1 MESSSA
7 ETTAGDD
14 STLTPSSSIED
25 TSADAAGP
33 SSCQHQ
39 ADTTSA
45 PVAAR
50 DDSTSTPGSAT
61 EDNSTAAGWQDLSCD
76 RWTESHV
83 GSWLRSIGIKEK
95 YIAKLEEE
103 EVTGPVLPS
112 LQRNYLSSTIGMK
125 GGQIELLLKKRDE
138 LLMPEQNKPK
148 KGKRNE
154 TKEKVHLERDP
165 ANPSEK
171 PSDCAE
177 REDRP
182 MECNKTST
190 STGETLSFCDYANV
204 DQQGKNCS
212 YVKHNVLPPET
223 GTENLI
229 VPCHEYKSLE
239 FSHDLDSIRL
249 KSKVAKDLLK
259 FACACMNMRTNGT
272 IHFGIM
278 DKNTGTHQHG
288 EIVGF
293 PDKRREDFVDALDY
307 IESSFKDTNQQVD
320 ARKCIRNPRFIEVLD
335 KEATENMEKT
345 CVIEYDIVPKAT
357 IVKNKLYSVG
367 IPKFSEER
375 KKVIYEKK
383 VPYHRVGANTPSI
396 PDDDLV
402 PFIQQLSK
410 KDEQREE
417 AESSSNRTAVDC
429 REDQKRKLCI
439 LLTCGKTHMDDSL
452 HYIIVT
458 NKFQPQHL
466 DSIQFLLHMDICC
479 VFDFDPDSKTSGLC
493 GKYKE
498 QKAVTLHFLGDYENK
513 NGLKTAEFIHSL
525 KLFEKTSWI
534 FCNGRKDF
542 PSGEET
548 CDEKMWIKTKKKKL
562 KKAVSLICN
571 DVLPRGS
578 FVVLFLLMSDVEQ
591 PLVETFHEFY
601 AEMNGHDY
609 LAVISE
615 SKENYKKWSS
625 LAQVSCHMSELH
637 NISIAG
643 MPLTHV
649 DATVQS
655 IQLLKNQPERTLPV
669 FNGAVC
675 SIKSVEESML
685 DSLEIISVDQCDE
698 TKVDIMSE
706 DEIKQTEMYFY
717 RGGKIDW
724 INFWL
729 ADKQRCGNIIKRVA
743 YEDTSKI
750 LDRIANCAKAIRP
763 IESVNIYHHPGSGGS
778 TVARQILWCW
788 KEKIRCAVVKQ
799 GKEITTVCE
808 HAVKLREHDE
818 RDKNNCLPV
827 LLLLEDCKADY
838 IDDLRR
844 ELGNVI
850 TTKKISPSVLCFILL
865 ICSRSNDPE
874 RMCRASPSQ
883 TVAVTHELKDAEKPL
898 FSKKREELKLQIDTK
913 HILTFVLMSEGF
925 QPSYIQD
932 FVKNTLTDI
941 DHSSSV
947 TRLIRFVALLN
958 SYVGD
963 SYISV
968 SHCEASFGITTHDR
982 ARYHAFVNHLSD
994 EAKLLFIHHREASTH
1009 ISSIRI
1015 IHELVA
1021 KEILSQLSANYPQ
1034 SDIAMDLI
1042 NDKVLMNH
1050 RFGRDDFLMFIRAL
1064 FIRRYKKSRGDPVDS
1079 AFSPLIEHVITERDG
1094 LQKAVEL
1101 MKTAYI
1107 ALGKEAYVA
1116 QQLARLLYTHLRFEE
1131 ALEWA
1136 EEAKSLLPFDIF
1148 VLDTLAQ
1155 VYKWWFYHLYD
1166 SLEGNISPKEASEI
1180 ISTALKGISSFRA
1193 SEKTPKK
1200 ETVILNSSYQ
1210 GEVDVGCRLLKF
1222 LSEVD
1227 VFLTDT
1233 GKSKLLKYLLTD
1245 YIPSEVKEPWQR
1257 FHQQLKGLRESL
1269 DHALECIS
1277 EDLSYF
1283 QTEISEEDEE
1293 LDARDPE
1300 QVYNPRK
1307 WLTRKTAVYATFFC
1321 DISDNSDQTA
1331 EHNSTNTAGPAE
1343 TLPQFKRQMEIYK
1356 LGGGNFTSILSLL
1369 YDKNTERAGKKL
1381 ETIIGMYPENL
1392 KRKCLDQRELSNF
1405 IICQI
1410 ALNCT
1415 LPGSSKL
1422 LSLEKLQDLSQR
1434 FTTKGRNMSTA
1445 SALFLLSLL
1454 FWPEAGD
1461 ELSSTNT
1468 EILSSA
1474 VDALQKLCWQKSQDV
1489 SKGKSKIVTH
1499 FFLAKAKG
1507 LNKIVHRTA
1516 IEKHIKGPLSE
1527 RKVKWLGGEVWKTRE
1542 VVQLLERVKGWTENG
1557 NLFVKGGSRDSKI
1570 RVFPRYSASLP
1581 DGNERVTFY
1590 LGFSFDGVLA
1600 YDIKAVE

>member
-1 MESSSA
+1 M
-7 ETTAGDD
+7 
-14 STLTPSSSIED
+14 
-25 TSADAAGP
+25 
-33 SSCQHQ
+33 
-39 ADTTSA
+39 
-45 PVAAR
+45 
-50 DDSTSTPGSAT
+50 
-61 EDNSTAAGWQDLSCD
+61 
-76 RWTESHV
+76 
-83 GSWLRSIGIKEK
+83 
-95 YIAKLEEE
+95 
-103 EVTGPVLPS
+103 TGPVLTS
-112 LQRNYLSSTIGMK
+112 LQRNYLSTKIGMG
-125 GGQIELLLKKRDE
+125 GGQIEHLLMKRDE
-138 LLMPEQNKPK
+138 LLMPEPNKPK
-148 KGKRNE
+148 KGRDLSGKSRHD
-154 TKEKVHLERDP
+154 TKEKVHLEQDP
-165 ANPSEK
+165 PNPSEI
-171 PSDCAE
+171 PSDSAE

-182 MECNKTST
+182 IECKKTST
-190 STGETLSFCDYANV
+190 STGETFSVCDYANF
-204 DQQGKNCS
+204 DQHGKNCR

-223 GTENLI
+223 GPENLI
-229 VPCHEYKSLE
+229 LPCHEYKSLE
-239 FSHDLDSIRL
+239 NAHKLDSTRL
-249 KSKVAKDLLK
+249 KTKVAYEVLR

-278 DKNTGTHQHG
+278 DKISGTHQHG
-288 EIVGF
+288 EIVGV
-293 PDKRREDFVDALDY
+293 PDRRREDFVDALDY
-307 IESSFKDTNQQVD
+307 IESCFKDSNQKID
-320 ARKCIRNPRFIEVLD
+320 GRKCIRNPRFIEVVD
-335 KEATENMEKT
+335 KEASENTEKT

-357 IVKNKLYSVG
+357 IVKKKLYSVG
-367 IPKFSEER
+367 PPKFSE
-375 KKVIYEKK
+375 KTNKVIHEKK
-383 VPYHRVGANTPSI
+383 VPYRRVGANTQSI
-396 PDDDLV
+396 PDDEDFV
-402 PFIQQLSK
+402 HFIQQLSE

-417 AESSSNRTAVDC
+417 AESSSNQIAVDC

-439 LLTCGKTHMDDSL
+439 LLTCGKTHMDNSL
-452 HYIIVT
+452 RYIVVT
-458 NKFQPQHL
+458 NKFQPHHL
-466 DSIQFLLHMDICC
+466 DSIQFLLHMNLFC

-498 QKAVTLHFLGDYENK
+498 QKAVTLHFLGDYENTD
-513 NGLKTAEFIHSL
+513 GLKTAESINAL

-534 FCNGRKDF
+534 FCNGRKHF
-542 PSGEET
+542 PGEEET
-548 CDEKMWIKTKKKKL
+548 CDEKTWIKSKKKKL

-571 DVLPRGS
+571 EILPRGS

-625 LAQVSCHMSELH
+625 LAQVSCHMSELN
-637 NISIAG
+637 NISIVE

-669 FNGAVC
+669 FNGALC
-675 SIKSVEESML
+675 SIKTVEEAML
-685 DSLEIISVDQCDE
+685 DSLEIISIDQCNE
-698 TKVDIMSE
+698 TKVEIMSE

-729 ADKQRCGNIIKRVA
+729 ADKQMCGNIIKRDA
-743 YEDTSKI
+743 YTDASKI
-750 LDRIANCAKAIRP
+750 LDCIANRANVMRS

-778 TVARQILWCW
+778 TVARQILWSW
-788 KEKIRCAVVKQ
+788 REKVRCAVVKQ
-799 GKEITTVCE
+799 SKEITTVCE

-818 RDKNNCLPV
+818 RDTNNCLPV
-827 LLLLEDCKADY
+827 LLLLEDRKADY

-850 TTKKISPSVLCFILL
+850 TTKKISSSVLCFILL
-865 ICSRSNDPE
+865 ICNRSNDPY

-898 FSKKREELKLQIDTK
+898 FSKKREELKLEIDTK

-932 FVKNTLTDI
+932 FVKNTLRDI
-941 DHSSSV
+941 DHSSPI

-963 SYISV
+963 SYMSV
-968 SHCEASFGITTHDR
+968 SHCEASLGIATYDR
-982 ARYHAFVNHLSD
+982 TRYHAFVNHLSE
-994 EAKLLFIHHREASTH
+994 EAKLIFIHLKDASTH
-1009 ISSIRI
+1009 ISAIRI
-1015 IHELVA
+1015 IHPLVA
-1021 KEILSQLSANYPQ
+1021 KEILSQLSTNFPQ
-1034 SDIAMDLI
+1034 SKIAMDLI
-1042 NDKVLMNH
+1042 SDKVLINH
-1050 RFGRDDFLMFIRAL
+1050 RFDRNDFLMFIRAL
-1064 FIRRYKKSRGDPVDS
+1064 FIRRTKKHKGDSVDS

-1101 MKTAYI
+1101 MKTAHI
-1107 ALGKEAYVA
+1107 ALGKDAFVA
-1116 QQLARLLYTHLRFEE
+1116 QQLARLLYTNGRFEE

-1136 EEAKSLLPFDIF
+1136 EEAKSLLPYDIF

-1166 SLEGNISPKEASEI
+1166 SLEGNTSPEEASEI

-1227 VFLTDT
+1227 VFLNNT

-1245 YIPSEVKEPWQR
+1245 YIPSEVKEPWQS
-1257 FHQQLKGLRESL
+1257 FHQQLKGLRVNL

-1321 DISDNSDQTA
+1321 DISDESDQAA
-1331 EHNSTNTAGPAE
+1331 ENNSTDTARPAE
-1343 TLPQFKRQMEIYK
+1343 TLSPFQRQMTTYK

-1369 YDKNTERAGKKL
+1369 YDKNSKRAGKKL
-1381 ETIIGMYPENL
+1381 ETIIALYPENL
-1392 KRKCLDQRELSNF
+1392 TRKCLDQRELANF
-1405 IICQI
+1405 IFCQI

-1422 LSLEKLQDLSQR
+1422 LSLEKLQDLSQI
-1434 FTTKGRNMSTA
+1434 FITKGRNMSTA

-1454 FWPEAGD
+1454 YWPETGND
-1461 ELSSTNT
+1461 LGSVNT

-1474 VDALQKLCWQKSQDV
+1474 LDALQKLCWQKSQDV
-1489 SKGKSKIVTH
+1489 SHTKSKIVNH
-1499 FFLAKAKG
+1499 FYLAKAKG

-1527 RKVKWLGGEVWKTRE
+1527 RKLKWLGGEVWKTRE
-1542 VVQLLERVKGWTENG
+1542 VMQLLQRVEGWTENG

>member
-1 MESSSA
+1 MA
-7 ETTAGDD
+7 AGGD
-14 STLTPSSSIED
+14 ST
-25 TSADAAGP
+25 A
-33 SSCQHQ
+33 
-39 ADTTSA
+39 
-45 PVAAR
+45 
-50 DDSTSTPGSAT
+50 TPGSAT
-61 EDNSTAAGWQDLSCD
+61 KDNSTAGWQDLSCD

-95 YIAKLEEE
+95 YIMKLEEE
-103 EVTGPVLPS
+103 EVTGPVLRS
-112 LQRNYLSSTIGMK
+112 LQRNYLSTTIEMR
-125 GGQIELLLKKRDE
+125 GGQIEHLLKKRDE
-138 LLMPEQNKPK
+138 LLMPEPNKLK
-148 KGKRNE
+148 KGRVLSGKSRNE
-154 TKEKVHLERDP
+154 TKEKVLHLEQDP
-165 ANPSEK
+165 PTPSEK
-171 PSDCAE
+171 PSDSAE
-177 REDRP
+177 REDSP

-190 STGETLSFCDYANV
+190 STGETLSVCDYANF

-229 VPCHEYKSLE
+229 LPCHEYKSLE
-239 FSHDLDSIRL
+239 NAHKLDSTRL
-249 KSKVAKDLLK
+249 KTKVAYEVLR

-278 DKNTGTHQHG
+278 DKIRGKHQHG
-288 EIVGF
+288 EIIGV
-293 PDKRREDFVDALDY
+293 PDRSREDFVDALDY
-307 IESSFKDTNQQVD
+307 IESCFKDSNHQLD
-320 ARKCIRNPRFIEVLD
+320 ARKCIRNPRFIEVVD

-375 KKVIYEKK
+375 TKVIYEKK
-383 VPYHRVGANTPSI
+383 VPYCRVGANTPSI

-402 PFIQQLSK
+402 RFIQQLSE
-410 KDEQREE
+410 KDKEREE
-417 AESSSNRTAVDC
+417 AESSSNQTAGDY

-439 LLTCGKTHMDDSL
+439 LLTCGRTHMDDSL

-466 DSIQFLLHMDICC
+466 TSISFLLHMNLFC

-493 GKYKE
+493 GKYEE
-498 QKAVTLHFLGDYENK
+498 QKAVTLHFLDDYENRD
-513 NGLKTAEFIHSL
+513 GLKTTEFIDSL
-525 KLFEKTSWI
+525 KLFERTSWI
-534 FCNGRKDF
+534 FCNGRNNF
-542 PSGEET
+542 PGGEET
-548 CDEKMWIKTKKKKL
+548 CGEKTWIKTKKKKL

-571 DVLPRGS
+571 DILPRCS

-609 LAVISE
+609 LTVISE

-625 LAQVSCHMSELH
+625 LAQVSCDMSALN
-637 NISIAG
+637 NISIVE

-655 IQLLKNQPERTLPV
+655 IQLLKSPTTRTLPV
-669 FNGAVC
+669 FNRGLC
-675 SIKSVEESML
+675 FMKSVDEAML

-698 TKVDIMSE
+698 TKVEIMSE
-706 DEIKQTEMYFY
+706 DEIQQIEMYFY

-729 ADKQRCGNIIKRVA
+729 ADKQRCGNIIKKDA
-743 YEDTSKI
+743 YKEASTI
-750 LDRIANCAKAIRP
+750 LDDIVHRAKDIRP

-778 TVARQILWCW
+778 TVARQILWSW
-788 KEKIRCAVVKQ
+788 KEKVRCAVVKQ
-799 GKEITTVCE
+799 SKEITTVCE
-808 HAVKLREHDE
+808 HAVRLREHDE
-818 RDKNNCLPV
+818 KDKNNCLPV
-827 LLLLEDCKADY
+827 LLLLEDRKADY

-844 ELGNVI
+844 EFGNVI

-865 ICSRSNDPE
+865 ICNRSNDPE
-874 RMCRASPSQ
+874 GMCRASPSQ
-883 TVAVTHELKDAEKPL
+883 TVAVTHELKDAEKQ
-898 FSKKREELKLQIDTK
+898 FISKKIEELKLQMDTK
-913 HILTFVLMSEGF
+913 YILTFVLMSKGF

-932 FVKNTLTDI
+932 FVKRRLSNI
-941 DHSSSV
+941 DHSSPI

-958 SYVGD
+958 SYVED

-968 SHCEASFGITTHDR
+968 SHCEASLGIATHDKTW
-982 ARYHAFVNHLSD
+982 YHAFVDHLSD
-994 EAKLLFIHHREASTH
+994 EARLIFIHLKEVSTH

-1015 IHELVA
+1015 IHPLVA
-1021 KEILSQLSANYPQ
+1021 KEILSQLSANFPQ

-1042 NDKVLMNH
+1042 SDRVLMNH
-1050 RFGRDDFLMFIRAL
+1050 RFDRDDFLKFIRAL
-1064 FIRRYKKSRGDPVDS
+1064 FIRRNKKSRGDPEDS
-1079 AFSPLIEHVITERDG
+1079 AFSPLIEHVIERDG
-1094 LQKAVEL
+1094 LQLAVEL
-1101 MKTAYI
+1101 MKKAHI
-1107 ALGKEAYVA
+1107 ALGKDAYVA
-1116 QQLARLLYTHLRFEE
+1116 QQLARLLYTAGRFEE

-1136 EEAKSLLPFDIF
+1136 EQAKSLLPYDTF
-1148 VLDTLAQ
+1148 VLDTLGK

-1166 SLEGNISPKEASEI
+1166 SLEGKKASPEEAIEI
-1180 ISTALKGISSFRA
+1180 ISTALKGISAFRA

-1227 VFLTDT
+1227 VFLNNT
-1233 GKSKLLKYLLTD
+1233 GKSELLKYLLTD
-1245 YIPSEVKEPWQR
+1245 YIPTEVKEPWQR

-1269 DHALECIS
+1269 DHALECFS

-1283 QTEISEEDEE
+1283 QTDISEEDEE

-1307 WLTRKTAVYATFFC
+1307 WLTRKTAVYAAFFC
-1321 DISDNSDQTA
+1321 DISDESDQAA
-1331 EHNSTNTAGPAE
+1331 ENNSTDTAGPAE
-1343 TLPQFKRQMEIYK
+1343 KLSPFQRQMTTYK
-1356 LGGGNFTSILSLL
+1356 LGGGNFTSILSLI
-1369 YDKNTERAGKKL
+1369 YDKNPERAGKKL
-1381 ETIIGMYPENL
+1381 EKIIGMYPENL
-1392 KRKCLDQRELSNF
+1392 TRKCLDHRELANF
-1405 IICQI
+1405 IFCQI

-1434 FTTKGRNMSTA
+1434 FNTKGRNMSAA

-1454 FWPEAGD
+1454 FWPETSN
-1461 ELSSTNT
+1461 ELSSANT

-1474 VDALQKLCWQKSQDV
+1474 LDALQKLCWQKSQDV
-1489 SKGKSKIVTH
+1489 SQRKSKIVTH

-1527 RKVKWLGGEVWKTRE
+1527 RKLKWLGGEVWKTRE
-1542 VVQLLERVKGWTENG
+1542 VTQLLERVEGWTENG
-1557 NLFVKGGSRDSKI
+1557 KLFVKGGSRDSKI
-1570 RVFPRYSASLP
+1570 RVIPRYSASLP
-1581 DGNERVTFY
+1581 DGNESVTFY
-1590 LGFSFDGVLA
+1590 MGFSFDGVLA
-1600 YDIKAVE
+1600 YDIQVVE